1 MKMESVLLYITEG
14 CDPVNGLFY
23 CDLSALP
30 QSIEGFKGRE
40 EMLPFKKLI
49 DNFEAEYTLVANDCA
64 LFTLQTN
71 KNAPRYK
78 LVRVDFMQPDTW
90 SDVVGESEKDA
101 LQSACCVNGDQLLL
115 SYLSDVKY
123 VLQIRDLQSGN
134 LLHNLPIDIGS
145 VSGIAGRRKDKEIFI
160 CFTSFLTPGIIYR
173 CNLDAKKEEFVV
185 F

>member
-1 MKMESVLLYITEG
+1 MRIGQWTFGSQITEDGKYVLLYITEG
-14 CDPVNGLFY
+14 CDPVNRLFY
-23 CDLSALP
+23 CDLAALP
-30 QSIEGFKGRE
+30 QGLEGFKGRK

-49 DNFEAEYTLVANDCA
+49 DNFEAEYTLVANDGA

-90 SDVVGESEKDA
+90 SDVVGESKKDV

-123 VLQIRDLQSGN
+123 VL
-134 LLHNLPIDIGS
+134 
-145 VSGIAGRRKDKEIFI
+145 
-160 CFTSFLTPGIIYR
+160 
-173 CNLDAKKEEFVV
+173 
-185 F
+185 